1 MHALSQGASLILDT
15 FLLFSSV
22 LDGFGVVLC
31 RLWFDKHSLLGATKT
46 FARHS
51 VALPLWH
58 QATATVAHLLNCG
71 AKRKLR
77 CWVRPWQCDTQHALN
92 MRKGRKAKGAAQWP
106 RYVKQI
112 KQWENIAAMIA
123 AWFNWFQFQLIPS
136 LALSWGICSKYA
148 IFCNHHI
155 CYYLLLGTWLL

>member
-1 MHALSQGASLILDT
+1 MHALSQGGSLILDT
-15 FLLFSSV
+15 FLLLSSV
-22 LDGFGVVLC
+22 LDGFGVLVLC

-77 CWVRPWQCDTQHALN
+77 CWVRPWQCDTQHAHAQ
-92 MRKGRKAKGAAQWP
+92 GPQGKAMSKHCSNDCSNDCSM
-106 RYVKQI
+106 V
-112 KQWENIAAMIA
+112 
-123 AWFNWFQFQLIPS
+123 QLIPVP
-136 LALSWGICSKYA
+136 AHSKPCL
-148 IFCNHHI
+148 ILRNLLKVCDHM
-155 CYYLLLGTWLL
+155 CYYLLLGHDCYYICSLFLRLYLR